1 MFEAF
6 LVATS
11 TEGLQPLGTAAQRSF
26 ELVTGTLRAR
36 LGDDHARL
44 FAEPVATEHG
54 DKIDWYAPFSG
65 QATRF
70 ADLPSE
76 RQSALRDRIGAMVAD
91 IRAESG
97 RLADSVDP
105 QDQRLSEALRN
116 AIEIPDETM
125 IFAVPD
131 EEGMLQ
137 PVLVHWA
144 WLRDRQESV
153 RGVLTAM
160 VPRPD
165 SSAAP
170 DAAAQTGP
178 EQKTPLNWAWLV
190 LLGWLLLVALLA
202 AILYLL
208 IAPCDVNPGRFG
220 TCPGP
225 DPQISAIPGET
236 TVIEDEIAG
245 LKREIALL
253 DRNCQPVIP
262 ISPAP
267 EAPQQ
272 GGTLPVFPSPPAT
285 SDPAPDNKTERS
297 PEDVGRQIV
306 ERGSRR
312 GALNFALSWGT
323 TDDIDLSVTCPTG
336 QVISYL
342 NRNDCGGSFDLDANV
357 ARAQAIAD
365 PVENIVFD
373 EAVPGVYIVRVNLK
387 SDRTAGEK
395 PVTLH
400 VLRQDGRALTYSG
413 KVDDKSPEWTLN
425 ISISR

>member
-26 ELVTGTLRAR
+26 ELITGTLRSR
-36 LGDDHARL
+36 LGEDHARL

-54 DKIDWYAPFSG
+54 DKIDWYAPFAG
-65 QATRF
+65 QAIRF
-70 ADLPSE
+70 PDVAPE
-76 RQSALRDRIGAMVAD
+76 QQSVLRDRIGAMVAA
-91 IRAESG
+91 IRMESD
-97 RLADSVDP
+97 RLADSADP
-105 QDQRLSEALRN
+105 QDQRLSEALSN
-116 AIEIPDETM
+116 AVEIPDETM
-125 IFAVPD
+125 IFAIPD
-131 EEGMLQ
+131 DGGVLR

-144 WLRDRQESV
+144 WLRDRRDSV

-160 VPRPD
+160 VPRPESRVSPD
-165 SSAAP
+165 VAAGP
-170 DAAAQTGP
+170 AAERTAV
-178 EQKTPLNWAWLV
+178 NWTWL
-190 LLGWLLLVALLA
+190 LLPGWLLLAALLA

-225 DPQISAIPGET
+225 DPQISAVPGEIK
-236 TVIEDEIAG
+236 VIEDEIAA

-262 ISPAP
+262 ISPAA
-267 EAPQQ
+267 ETPQQ
-272 GGTLPVFPSPPAT
+272 GGGLPILPEPPPT
-285 SDPAPDNKTERS
+285 PEPAPDDKTERS
-297 PEDVGRQIV
+297 PEDVSRQIV

-342 NRNDCGGSFDLDANV
+342 NRSDCGGGFDLDANV
-357 ARAQAIAD
+357 VRARAISD

-373 EAVPGVYIVRVNLK
+373 DPVPGVYTVRVNLK
-387 SDRTAGEK
+387 SNRTTGEK

-400 VLRQDGRALTYSG
+400 VLRQDGRDLTYSG